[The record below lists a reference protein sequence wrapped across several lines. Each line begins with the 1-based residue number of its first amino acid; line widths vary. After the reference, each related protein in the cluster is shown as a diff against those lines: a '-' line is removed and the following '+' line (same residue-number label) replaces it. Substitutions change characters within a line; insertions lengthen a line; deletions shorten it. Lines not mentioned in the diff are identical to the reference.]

1 MSTARLSRTR
11 YVGRFAPSPSGPL
24 HRGSVV
30 AALASYIDAR
40 AHGGIWRVR
49 IEDVDRPRAVPGAD
63 RVILG
68 QLEALGMHAD
78 GEIWWQS
85 QRDAVYAEVL
95 ASLKQRGLAYGC
107 ACTRRELR
115 DAALPISPLTGEPPY
130 PGTCRG
136 GLPLGREARA
146 WRYRVA
152 PGEEVFIDRWFG
164 EQRQDV
170 AREVGDFVIR
180 RADDLWA
187 YQLAVVVDDIAQEV
201 TDVVRGADLL
211 ASTARQ
217 RQLHRELARPPLTAT
232 ALPPPRM
239 LHVPLIT
246 DDSGRKLSKQNGAPA
261 ADTARPLEELQLA
274 WQALGF
280 ERLPATEVEDFHRQ
294 ALAPWRARFGP
305 AEPDSAVRSGVWPES
320 QSG

>member
-1 MSTARLSRTR
+1 MQPSSDRLTRTP
-11 YVGRFAPSPSGPL
+11 YIGRFAPSPSGPL

-49 IEDVDRPRAVPGAD
+49 IEDVDLPRAVPGAD

-68 QLEALGMHAD
+68 QLQALGMRAD

-85 QRDAVYAEVL
+85 QRDAVYAGVL
-95 ASLKQRGLAYGC
+95 ASLKMRGLAYGC

-115 DAALPISPLTGEPPY
+115 DAALRVSPLTGEPPY
-130 PGTCRG
+130 PGTCRE
-136 GLPLGREARA
+136 GLPPGREARA

-201 TDVVRGADLL
+201 SDVVRGADLL

-217 RQLHRELARPPLTAT
+217 RQLHRELARPPLAAT

-246 DDSGRKLSKQNGAPA
+246 DDGGRKLSKQNGAPA
-261 ADTARPLEELQLA
+261 ADAARPLVELQHA
-274 WQALGF
+274 WEALGF
-280 ERLPATEVEDFHRQ
+280 ARLPAIDVADFHRQ
-294 ALAPWRARFGP
+294 ALLPWRARFGP
-305 AEPDSAVRSGVWPES
+305 A
-320 QSG
+320 

>member
-1 MSTARLSRTR
+1 MSPPLDRPAGTH

-30 AALASYIDAR
+30 AALASYVDAR
-40 AHGGIWRVR
+40 AHGGLWRVR
-49 IEDVDRPRAVPGAD
+49 IEDVDLPRAVPGAD

-68 QLEALGMHAD
+68 QLEALGMRAD

-85 QRDAVYAEVL
+85 RRNDVYAEAL
-95 ASLKQRGLAYGC
+95 ALLRARGLAYGC

-115 DAALPISPLTGEPPY
+115 DAALPVSPVTGEPPY
-130 PGTCRG
+130 PGTCRN
-136 GLPLGREARA
+136 GLLPGRLARA
-146 WRYRVA
+146 WRYRVE
-152 PGEEVFIDRWFG
+152 PGEETFIDRWFG

-180 RADDLWA
+180 RADGLWA
-187 YQLAVVVDDIAQEV
+187 YQLAVVVDDIAQGI

-217 RQLHRELARPPLTAT
+217 RRLHRELSRPPLAAT
-232 ALPPPRM
+232 AAPPPRT

-246 DDSGRKLSKQNGAPA
+246 DGDGRKLSKQNGAPA

-274 WQALGF
+274 WKALGF
-280 ERLPATEVEDFHRQ
+280 ARLPASDVTDFHRQ
-294 ALAPWRARFGP
+294 ALEPWHARFRP
-305 AEPDSAVRSGVWPES
+305 A
-320 QSG
+320 